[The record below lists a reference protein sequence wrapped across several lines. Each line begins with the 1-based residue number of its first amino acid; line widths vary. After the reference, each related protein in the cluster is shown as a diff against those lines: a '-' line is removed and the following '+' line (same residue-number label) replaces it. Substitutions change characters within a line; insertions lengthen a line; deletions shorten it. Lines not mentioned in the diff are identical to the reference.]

1 MRFDEESQ
9 ILALRHVYCYL
20 RLGGVASGAAL
31 DQVRAG
37 LESVSPLARGA
48 AAVPTTEALLQE
60 VLRAQ
65 LLPAPEPTPPPPIC
79 RGHVHCP

>member
-37 LESVSPLARGA
+37 LESVSPRAPD

-60 VLRAQ
+60 VLRARQ
-65 LLPAPEPTPPPPIC
+65 LPAPEPAPPPPIC